1 MKLNNVHCFLLIIFF
16 VSFFQLYR
24 FLYRRTYK
32 KFNKIILR
40 RLFMS
45 RTNQAPMSLQR
56 VCRFLKARGTNED
69 TIAVVVGSIT
79 DDSRVLEIPKIKVCA
94 LRVTEKARGR
104 ILASGG
110 EILTFDQL
118 AVRTPTGKGT
128 LLIQGKRTARTAFKH
143 FGKAP
148 GVPHSHTRPYVRS
161 KGRKFERARG
171 RRRSCGYKK

>member
-1 MKLNNVHCFLLIIFF
+1 
-16 VSFFQLYR
+16 
-24 FLYRRTYK
+24 
-32 KFNKIILR
+32 
-40 RLFMS
+40 MS
-45 RTNQAPMSLQR
+45 RINTAPLSLQR
-56 VCRFLKARGTNED
+56 VARHLKARATDN
-69 TIAVVVGSIT
+69 TIAVVVGTVT
-79 DDSRVLEIPKIKVCA
+79 DDARILDIPKIKLCA

-104 ILASGG
+104 ILANGG

-118 AVRTPTGKGT
+118 ALRTPTGKGT
-128 LLIQGKRTARTAFKH
+128 LLIQGKRTARTAHKH

>member
-1 MKLNNVHCFLLIIFF
+1 
-16 VSFFQLYR
+16 
-24 FLYRRTYK
+24 
-32 KFNKIILR
+32 
-40 RLFMS
+40 MS

-56 VCRFLKARGTNED
+56 IVRFLKARASED
-69 TIAVVVGSIT
+69 TIAVVVGTVT
-79 DDSRVLEIPKIKVCA
+79 DDSRVLDIPKIKVCA
-94 LRVTEKARGR
+94 LRVTESARGR
-104 ILASGG
+104 ILANGG

-118 AVRTPTGKGT
+118 AIRTPTGKGT
-128 LLIQGKRTARTAFKH
+128 LLIQGKRTARTAHKH